1 MTDVATT
8 LTGVL
13 WLLLM
18 FYIML
23 FCQHRICEAYFVPSL
38 NVLMDKMGN
47 SENVWLKRLGNPGV
61 AGATFMA
68 LGANGPELFTNLFSQ
83 FSHSDGGIGVVIGSE
98 IFNLLIIIGASV
110 VATKQLPL
118 RLETV
123 PFVRDVLFY
132 AFSIALL
139 LWALADQAVEK
150 YEAGVMLLAGLF
162 YWACVYFTEDVASN
176 VFGIKAEVVEAKGGS
191 QTQVHGVKVEVEEV
205 YHARMADGHG
215 RKKTQYGLD
224 AEDVG
229 IIAEPVEEKKRDGGK
244 PERAS
249 VGFAV
254 DKEGALM
261 GAVMMYKDL
270 SEVVVVGEGVIELTF
285 QKSMFEKVSLKVKAE
300 SGVKRDELL
309 ESLRIHSNR
318 TWIHNYDPTCKAA
331 IDIMKHHVKDAKS
344 ISGKIYAV
352 LEFFVDFVLRLT
364 LFWCDVKDI
373 KKEKYWVAC
382 FVGAMLWL
390 AFFSYSM
397 VFVMGQ
403 ITACIPAL
411 SSMLLGVTIGA
422 IGTSLP
428 NAMGSIIMASQGKS
442 AAAIGNAF
450 GSNVQNVFLAM
461 AGPWMIYM
469 CVSGDKDVPQPP
481 PEKGQSISEG
491 VMWMLGTLI
500 LVVFFAILPE
510 TCTFSKA
517 YGYVFISV
525 YVIYLIWTVFE
536 FES

>member
-1 MTDVATT
+1 MEAMST
-8 LTGVL
+8 LMGIG
-13 WLLLM
+13 WLLVM

-47 SENVWLKRLGNPGV
+47 SENKWLKRLGNPGV

-118 RLETV
+118 RLEVV

-150 YEAGVMLLAGLF
+150 FEAGVMLCAGAF
-162 YWACVYFTEDVASN
+162 YWACVYFTEDVAKS
-176 VFGIKAEVVEAKGGS
+176 VFGIMPDVAEAKGGS

-215 RKKTQYGLD
+215 RRKTQYGLD

-229 IIAEPVEEKKRDGGK
+229 IIAEPVDEKARDDK
-244 PERAS
+244 KATRAS

-270 SEVVVVGEGVIELTF
+270 REVVVVGEGVVELTF
-285 QKSMFEKVSLKVKAE
+285 QKNFYEKVTLKVKAE
-300 SGVKRDELL
+300 SGAKRDELL
-309 ESLRIHSNR
+309 ENLRVHSNR
-318 TWIHNYDPTCKAA
+318 TWIHSYDPSCVSAVENL
-331 IDIMKHHVKDAKS
+331 KHHVKDAPS
-344 ISGKIYAV
+344 IMGKVYAV
-352 LEFFVDFVLRLT
+352 LEFFVDFILRLT

-373 KKEKYWVAC
+373 KKEKFWVPC
-382 FVGAMLWL
+382 FIMAMLWL

-397 VFVMGQ
+397 VFVMGK

-411 SSMLLGVTIGA
+411 SSMLLGVTVGA

-469 CVSGDKDVPQPP
+469 CATGDKTVPQPP

-517 YGYVFISV
+517 YGYIFMTV
-525 YVIYLIWTVFE
+525 YAVYLVWTVFE
-536 FES
+536 FER

>member
-1 MTDVATT
+1 MNI
-8 LTGVL
+8 LCGIG
-13 WLLLM
+13 WLLVM

-47 SENVWLKRLGNPGV
+47 SENKWLKRFGNPGV

-118 RLETV
+118 RLEVV

-132 AFSIALL
+132 AFSIGLL
-139 LWALADQAVEK
+139 LWALADHTVEK
-150 YEAGVMLLAGLF
+150 YEAEVMLCAGVF
-162 YWACVYFTEDVASN
+162 YWVCVYFTEDVAKSA
-176 VFGIKAEVVEAKGGS
+176 FGIQPPDAGEEKGGT

-215 RKKTQYGLD
+215 RRKTQYGLD
-224 AEDVG
+224 AEDIG
-229 IIAEPVEEKKRDGGK
+229 IIAEPAEAPREEKGGK
-244 PERAS
+244 ASRAS

-270 SEVVVVGEGVIELTF
+270 REVVVVGEGVVELTF
-285 QKSMFEKVSLKVKAE
+285 QKNFYEKVTLKVKAE
-300 SGVKRDELL
+300 SGQKRDELL
-309 ESLRIHSNR
+309 ENLRVHSNR
-318 TWIHNYDPTCKAA
+318 TWIHSYDPTCMSAV
-331 IDIMKHHVKDAKS
+331 DNLKHHVKASPS
-344 ISGKIYAV
+344 ILGKIYAV

-373 KKEKYWVAC
+373 KKEKFWVPC
-382 FVGAMLWL
+382 FIAAMLWL

-397 VFVMGQ
+397 VFVMGK
-403 ITACIPAL
+403 ITENIPAL

-469 CVSGDKDVPQPP
+469 CATGDQDVPQPP
-481 PEKGQSISEG
+481 PEQGQSISEG

-517 YGYVFISV
+517 YGYIFMTV
-525 YVIYLIWTVFE
+525 YVFYLMWTVYE
-536 FES
+536 FEK